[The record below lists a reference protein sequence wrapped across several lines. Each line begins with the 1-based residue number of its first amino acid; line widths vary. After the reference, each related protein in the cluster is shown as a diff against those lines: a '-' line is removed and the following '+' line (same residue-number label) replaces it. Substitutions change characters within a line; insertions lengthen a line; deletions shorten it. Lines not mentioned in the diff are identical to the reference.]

1 MKGSKEKEAL
11 TIKAA
16 SFVTSQ
22 HRAPFPCLSLRLS
35 SPPSLPACP
44 RCAHAHAVRAHTCR
58 ARARVRGLTPCPCPP
73 ACLTPTVRPLPRPES
88 SSPSPCPCLLCPPGT
103 RRPVP
108 VPHVLCTPPAC
119 TPACLPALPPLTLS
133 SHSSLSHTSLS
144 YLLLMNY
151 GSKSGVWDI
160 VHSKW

>member
-1 MKGSKEKEAL
+1 MKWSKEKEAL

-35 SPPSLPACP
+35 SPPSLPACPPACP

-103 RRPVP
+103 HRPVP
-108 VPHVLCTPPAC
+108 VRHVLCTPPAC
-119 TPACLPALPPLTLS
+119 TPACLLSPHSHFPLIPPTPT
-133 SHSSLSHTSLS
+133 HLSHTYYS
-144 YLLLMNY
+144 
-151 GSKSGVWDI
+151 
-160 VHSKW
+160 